1 MDEDKAFLHR
11 QLVKLGDMMGDGL
24 HLEPGGK
31 WISQEYRKI
40 AQALGI
46 IPKKKRSNNS
56 QAINERMAQRVKE
69 TPCSFCNGKL
79 KQTRSGSMRARC
91 VECGKLFGL
100 LKSVR
105 RKN

>member
-1 MDEDKAFLHR
+1 MEDNKAFHHR

-31 WISQEYRKI
+31 WISQEYKKI
-40 AQALGI
+40 AQALGL
-46 IPKKKRSNNS
+46 IPKRKRANNS
-56 QAINERMAQRVKE
+56 KAINERMAERVKE
-69 TPCSFCNGKL
+69 TPCTFCKGEL

-100 LKSVR
+100 LKR
-105 RKN
+105 AK